1 MLKIMERS
9 AFEKAPLKEKVYITL
24 EQGKVVSNRQFLYYT
39 IKLYSLSDY
48 FAEVWYVP
56 SSNKIDKVETLSI
69 DEVLHVYRNDFDISS
84 LLK

>member
-1 MLKIMERS
+1 MERS
-9 AFEKAPLKEKVYITL
+9 AFEKASLKEKVYITL
-24 EQGKVVSNRQFLYYT
+24 KQGKEISSRQFLFYN

-56 SSNKIDKVETLSI
+56 TSNKIDKVETLSI
-69 DEVLHVYRNDFDISS
+69 DEVFYVYRNDFDISS